1 MGATAVRVVL
11 EGCAL
16 PGRADVR
23 LRARPSQPKERESIT
38 WCVRRRT
45 PARGA
50 YTVRWRWNDPPE
62 LHLDAPEVELELLGL
77 HERDELVQGAIDPA
91 PPGRPRVRVSEATV
105 SDARPERPQADV
117 PRSAVNPH
125 RLEENRRQ
133 RRATTLMCAL
143 AMAALVGRSGVTL
156 LPSDEHVDG
165 LHRKEN
171 IGRRAPETGVNVGT
185 PSELKAEDTT
195 PALDLIGCAPPRR
208 AVRKPLLRGHEHAY
222 FSAQRSHLGTTK
234 GASGRAPSTGNAGIR
249 SPACSGRPRT
259 RRHGRGSGS
268 AGGPARARART
279 R

>member
-1 MGATAVRVVL
+1 VPPRSGWFSKAARFQAARTSVSEQGQVSPRSAKASRGVYGDGRRL
-11 EGCAL
+11 AGPTRFGGGGTTL
-16 PGRADVR
+16 PSCISMR
-23 LRARPSQPKERESIT
+23 LRSNLSSSASMNETSSSREPSIRRHQAAR
-38 WCVRRRT
+38 
-45 PARGA
+45 AF
-50 YTVRWRWNDPPE
+50 
-62 LHLDAPEVELELLGL
+62 
-77 HERDELVQGAIDPA
+77 
-91 PPGRPRVRVSEATV
+91 